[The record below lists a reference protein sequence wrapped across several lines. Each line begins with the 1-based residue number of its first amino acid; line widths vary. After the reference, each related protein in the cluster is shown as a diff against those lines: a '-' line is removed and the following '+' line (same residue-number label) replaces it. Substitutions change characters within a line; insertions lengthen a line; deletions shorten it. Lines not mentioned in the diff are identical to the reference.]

1 MTIDNSIV
9 EELDEASRPTQAP
22 DTTAVAAAAQER
34 SRSKGGAHRFLFLRN
49 GKALTGLAIIA
60 FFTLIAIIGPWIAP
74 YDPSAQSDD
83 LMQPP
88 SWQHWMG
95 TTHLG
100 QDIFSQ
106 LIVGTR
112 GVMVVG
118 FIAGILATVIG
129 VIVGVTAGYLGGIG
143 DETLSALSNVFLVIP
158 QLPLIIIIAGQ
169 LPSVGGITVAVVI
182 AVTGWAWGA
191 RVLRAQT
198 LSLRK
203 RDFVEAARATG
214 ERSWRIITAEILP
227 NLTAIIASGFVGTVT
242 FAVLSLITLAFI
254 GIGSG
259 SDWNWG
265 TILFWAQS
273 QLALQRGAWW
283 WFIPAGLC
291 IALLGMGLTL
301 INFGIDEFVNPR
313 LRSTALNARKLR
325 KRGIRPRIGFTPVVY
340 EAPGAR
346 ERRDVTDAAAAAV
359 RTESAARA
367 AEAKRA
373 AKGARS

>member
-1 MTIDNSIV
+1 MTIDTSIV
-9 EELDEASRPTQAP
+9 EELEEAGRLTETPS
-22 DTTAVAAAAQER
+22 TTAVAAAA
-34 SRSKGGAHRFLFLRN
+34 HRPRKPGRKFLFLRN
-49 GKALTGLAIIA
+49 AKALTGLGILA

-83 LMQPP
+83 LLQPP
-88 SWQHWMG
+88 SWEHWMG

-106 LIVGTR
+106 LLVGTR

-118 FIAGILATVIG
+118 FVAGILATAIG
-129 VIVGVTAGYLGGIG
+129 VVVGVTAGYVGGVG

-198 LSLRK
+198 LSLRR
-203 RDFVEAARATG
+203 RDFVEAARASG
-214 ERSWRIITAEILP
+214 ERTWRIVLVEILP

-313 LRSTALNARKLR
+313 LRSTGANARSLR
-325 KRGIRPRIGFTPVVY
+325 KRGIRPRIGFTPVVA
-340 EAPGAR
+340 EAPAASADRGAPDEGGR
-346 ERRDVTDAAAAAV
+346 VSRSHDSAPGTI
-359 RTESAARA
+359 TEGRSA
-367 AEAKRA
+367 
-373 AKGARS
+373 